1 MGLNGLMTYVS
12 LLGAP
17 VALGSFLAYVFIP
30 DTIYMILFAIGIA
43 MMVIGYVFISYMK
56 YRTSG
61 KIREAMVEAD
71 NAGYVLC
78 LDETYVPYHNEATIE
93 TLE

>member
-1 MGLNGLMTYVS
+1 
-12 LLGAP
+12 
-17 VALGSFLAYVFIP
+17 
-30 DTIYMILFAIGIA
+30 